1 MKKAIAWGVGVVV
14 GLPVAAL
21 ATGAIL
27 VNTIDQQ
34 AMLNKVSTV
43 VKEDMGR
50 DLKFNGP
57 VQLKWFPS
65 IGVELAKVS
74 LSEFQSDQN
83 FLNAEKVDVSLA
95 LLPLLSSN
103 IVVDEVQADGVSVRV
118 VKNKEGKFNFDD
130 LAGGKADPAPKEQ
143 PEAEQQSGQNLN
155 FSVEA
160 IALSNLNLQ
169 FEDQQQ
175 GLKASLE
182 NFNFSSGRIEPDEP
196 TDLELSGRVK
206 ANKPEADLLINLKS
220 GLQFGL
226 GDNLYAKLSGLNLL
240 VDGQLDKQKANVEV
254 SAKQLNLNPNTM
266 AIELADLAAKVN
278 AALPG
283 VGQVDASV
291 KAPAL
296 QLAEKSASGD
306 SFVLNATLTQPEGRK
321 VNSQIT
327 LSSLAG
333 NLQESVTGNL
343 AIQVDLDE
351 AARQV
356 KFNLNSPLSVDVA
369 KQIVALPKF
378 NGGLDVTDAA
388 LPKGKATMPLAGSMR
403 ADAKAQMADLQLSS
417 NFEST
422 AFDLKAGVKDFANPF
437 ITAAFNADK
446 LDVDALLPPKKE
458 EDKQT
463 KSEGESTPIDDIPV
477 DLSPLKT
484 VNADATV
491 KVGYLKASGVVV
503 KNINLRA
510 LAKGGRLTVSP
521 MTANL
526 YEGAS
531 KGTVVADANTNLVTI
546 KQNLTGVQIEP
557 LLKDLL
563 SKDMAAGK
571 GDVDIDLTTRG
582 KTVGAMKAALNGRV
596 AVALN
601 DGAVKGF
608 NLAESLRGAK
618 NLFSGTS
625 SNDTSQAD
633 STQQTDFSSMSVSF
647 NVKDGVATSNDLK
660 LMAPLFRIGGAGTI
674 DLVKSSL
681 DYTADA
687 AIVAT
692 STGQG
697 GKTLD
702 SGLNG
707 LNVPVRL
714 FGGFASVQ
722 WEVLLKD
729 LAKAALKSKVSPQ
742 LDEKKAEVKAQID
755 EQKEEI
761 KSQAQEKL
769 KDSLKGF
776 FNK

>member
-1 MKKAIAWGVGVVV
+1 MNKAIAWGVGVVV
-14 GLPVAAL
+14 GLPVVAL
-21 ATGAIL
+21 ATGAVL

-43 VKEDMGR
+43 VKDDMGR

-65 IGVELAKVS
+65 IGVELSKVS
-74 LSEFQSDQN
+74 LSEYQSDQN

-95 LLPLLSSN
+95 LLPLFSSN
-103 IVVDEVQADGVSVRV
+103 IVVDEVQADGVSVKV
-118 VKNKEGKFNFDD
+118 IKNKEGKFNFDD
-130 LAGGKADPAPKEQ
+130 LAGGKAEKSESDT
-143 PEAEQQSGQNLN
+143 PEASQGGQNLN

-175 GLKASLE
+175 GLKAALE
-182 NFNFSSGRIEPDEP
+182 NFNFSSGRIEPDVP

-206 ANKPEADLLINLKS
+206 ANKPDADLQINLKS

-226 GDNLYAKLSGLNLL
+226 GENLYAKLSGLNLS
-240 VDGQLDKQKANVEV
+240 VKGQVDKQKADIEV
-254 SAKQLNLNPNTM
+254 SAKQLDLNPNTM
-266 AIELADLAAKVN
+266 AIQLADLAAKVN

-283 VGQVDASV
+283 VGQIDASV
-291 KAPAL
+291 AAPAL
-296 QLAEKSASGD
+296 NLAEKSASGD
-306 SFVLNATLTQPEGRK
+306 SFVLNATLTQPQGRK
-321 VNSQIT
+321 VKSQVT
-327 LSSLAG
+327 LSGLAG
-333 NLQESVTGNL
+333 NLQQSVTGNL
-343 AIQVDLDE
+343 ALNVDLDE
-351 AARQV
+351 SARQV
-356 KFNLNSPLSVDVA
+356 KFNLSSPLSVDVA
-369 KQIVALPKF
+369 QQVVALSKF
-378 NGGLDVTDAA
+378 SGGLDVTDSA
-388 LPKGKATMPLAGSMR
+388 LPKGKANMPLSGSLK
-403 ADAKAQMADLQLSS
+403 ANAKAQEVDLQLAS

-422 AFDLKAGVKDFANPF
+422 AFDLKAGVKDFAKPF
-437 ITAAFNADK
+437 ITAALNADK
-446 LDVDALLPPKKE
+446 LDVDALLPPKKGE
-458 EDKQT
+458 EGQSK
-463 KSEGESTPIDDIPV
+463 KKGESTPIDDIPV
-477 DLSPLKT
+477 DLSPLKA

-491 KVGYLKASGVVV
+491 KVGYLKASGLVV

-510 LAKGGRLTVSP
+510 VSKAGRLIVTP

-526 YEGAS
+526 YEGSS
-531 KGTVVADANTNLVTI
+531 KGSVVADANTNLVTI
-546 KQNLTGVQIEP
+546 KQNLSGVQIEP

-571 GDVDIDLTTRG
+571 GDVDIDLTTKG

-633 STQQTDFSSMSVSF
+633 SSKQTDFSSMSVSF

-660 LMAPLFRIGGAGTI
+660 MMAPLFRIGGAGTI
-674 DLVKSSL
+674 DLVKNSL

-702 SGLNG
+702 GGLKG

-729 LAKAALKSKVSPQ
+729 LAAAALKSKVSPQ
-742 LDEKKAEVKAQID
+742 LEEKKEAVKAQIE
-755 EQKEEI
+755 EQKQEI